1 MENKNSEKYD
11 INPYLESF
19 SFFKDNA
26 QLKQKFLNLNG
37 SVQNDKLTE
46 DFYSNYIQ
54 EFIHNIKLNIIESS
68 EKDKQINIF
77 QTKPKII
84 FDCLLNE
91 LHKIFGGKEIY
102 ATKIKS
108 KELNKENANNIFKKF
123 KENDKSYISDNFFG
137 VKLIEKK
144 CNECNMTQYTY
155 KYLKTI
161 PIKVSDVKDDTIL
174 DIEKY
179 LKKIQRKFPSE
190 DFCTMCS
197 SKRKLNVRIKIVNFP
212 KILIL
217 VFYGKA
223 KFKIKNTIK
232 HGEYELIAAEIKNK
246 NNFIDI
252 INYFGLNYKNYQYV
266 NKETNK
272 EIEDSLEEE
281 IPVVLFYKRREQM
294 ILDDDSG
301 NSSKDSFCTSDKSTE
316 NNDTQDIEINN
327 NHKKSSPKIKE
338 KNNNIKTKKNINLI
352 FKLSK
357 SEKEYNIKV
366 SNCYSFSKITEDLKK
381 QYKDFDKNKIDLN
394 KIMFNNKQISM
405 NKNPVDYNI
414 KEGNK
419 IMILE

>member
-26 QLKQKFLNLNG
+26 QLKQKFLNLNS

-46 DFYSNYIQ
+46 DFYSNFIQ

-161 PIKVSDVKDDTIL
+161 PIKVSDIKDDTIL

-405 NKNPVDYNI
+405 NKNPVDYNM

>member
-26 QLKQKFLNLNG
+26 QLKQKFLNLNS

-161 PIKVSDVKDDTIL
+161 PIKVSDIKDDTIL

-405 NKNPVDYNI
+405 NKNPVDYNM

>member
-26 QLKQKFLNLNG
+26 QLKQKFLNLNS

-161 PIKVSDVKDDTIL
+161 PIKVSDIKDDTIL

-197 SKRKLNVRIKIVNFP
+197 SKRELNVRIKIVNFP

>member
-26 QLKQKFLNLNG
+26 QLKQKFLNLNS

-161 PIKVSDVKDDTIL
+161 PIKVSDIKDDTIL

-366 SNCYSFSKITEDLKK
+366 SDCHSFSKITEDLKK

>member
-161 PIKVSDVKDDTIL
+161 PIKVSDIKDDTIL

-179 LKKIQRKFPSE
+179 LKKIQRKFPYE

-316 NNDTQDIEINN
+316 NNDNQDIEINN
-327 NHKKSSPKIKE
+327 NHKKSSPNIKE

-405 NKNPVDYNI
+405 NKNPVDYNM

>member
-26 QLKQKFLNLNG
+26 QLKQKFLNLN
-37 SVQNDKLTE
+37 SPVQNDKLTE

-161 PIKVSDVKDDTIL
+161 PIKVSDIKDDTIL

-405 NKNPVDYNI
+405 NKNPVDYNM

>member
-26 QLKQKFLNLNG
+26 QLKQKFLNLNS

-161 PIKVSDVKDDTIL
+161 PIKVCDIKDDTIL

-366 SNCYSFSKITEDLKK
+366 SDCHSFSKITEDLKK

>member
-37 SVQNDKLTE
+37 SVQNNKLTE

-161 PIKVSDVKDDTIL
+161 PIKVSDIKDDTIL

-366 SNCYSFSKITEDLKK
+366 SNCHSFSKITEDLKK